1 MRLLSNTHQNLLEL
15 AVQFYDLVMDLVTLE
30 KTYVLNTRTQPP
42 SFESF
47 WSDFVMKVTGIEL
60 KQYETLPERSIT
72 NMAHIYLYTLN
83 DRAGTPSL
91 NNFRTVL
98 FTFW

>member
-1 MRLLSNTHQNLLEL
+1 
-15 AVQFYDLVMDLVTLE
+15 
-30 KTYVLNTRTQPP
+30 
-42 SFESF
+42 
-47 WSDFVMKVTGIEL
+47 MKVTGIEL

-98 FTFW
+98 STFW